1 MPPKN
6 HTRFN
11 VGRYMK
17 LRKEGKYHALR
28 ENTKL
33 LNCIENEERKLKTQ
47 KMKHKRLHSKVM
59 SFKFDFYFGMASS
72 RY

>member
-1 MPPKN
+1 MPPKD

-17 LRKEGKYHALR
+17 LRKEEQDRALK

-33 LNCIENEERKLKTQ
+33 LNCIENEERKLETQ
-47 KMKHKRLHSKVM
+47 LMKHKRLHSRVM
-59 SFKFDFYFGMASS
+59 LFKFHLYFGMASS
-72 RY
+72 KY

>member
-17 LRKEGKYHALR
+17 LRKEGQDRALK
-28 ENTKL
+28 ENKKL
-33 LNCIENEERKLKTQ
+33 LNGIENEERKLKIQ
-47 KMKHKRLHSKVM
+47 RMKLKRLHSKVM
-59 SFKFDFYFGMASS
+59 SFKFDFYFCMAGS